1 MITLGPTGSAQ
12 IRIGELVP
20 TGDPNAPYKR
30 LSAARRLRSRGNRVD
45 SQVMIHSNYAWQPS
59 AGMLTVMKYNHVPYG
74 PSVWPAFWLMNSDN
88 VWHRG

>member
-1 MITLGPTGSAQ
+1 MITLGPKGSAQ

-30 LSAARRLRSRGNRVD
+30 LSAPRRSDLGALRRRL
-45 SQVMIHSNYAWQPS
+45 QVMIHSNYAWQPS

-88 VWHRG
+88 VWPLA